1 MAVLKI
7 LELVGTSKESWSDAA
22 REAVNEAAKTVRGIE
37 TVEVVHSRAVVQ
49 NNRLTEYQVQ
59 VRIGFRIERSA
70 GAAAKKKAEGKRPSC
85 CEASLAQR
93 CPRACS
99 CLPGSRSRRAPSRL
113 TGCGIQPPRGRP
125 RRGRRKISSSSRMER
140 RPATPP
146 QRRCST
152 APRRTTRRPRSGL
165 AA

>member
-22 REAVNEAAKTVRGIE
+22 REAVNEAAKTLRGIE

-70 GAAAKKKAEGKRPSC
+70 GAAAKKKA
-85 CEASLAQR
+85 
-93 CPRACS
+93 
-99 CLPGSRSRRAPSRL
+99 
-113 TGCGIQPPRGRP
+113 
-125 RRGRRKISSSSRMER
+125 
-140 RPATPP
+140 
-146 QRRCST
+146 
-152 APRRTTRRPRSGL
+152 
-165 AA
+165 